1 MKKYPRISALL
12 KNLTER
18 KNDNWISHVVENK
31 GPMTLNQVRR
41 EEDEREEER
50 NRIKKDTFDYEKE
63 WVKIF
68 SKYDKGK
75 YLK

>member
-50 NRIKKDTFDYEKE
+50 NRIKKDTFDYEK
-63 WVKIF
+63 
-68 SKYDKGK
+68 
-75 YLK
+75 